1 MKQEINVLDYTT
13 EIIKALSKG
22 ILLTTK
28 ANGRVNTMTI
38 AWGMFGIEW
47 QKPIFTALVRKGRF
61 TTELLNANPEFTVNI
76 PVGDFDTKILGLAGS
91 KSGRDVDK
99 VKALN
104 LTLEKPEI
112 ISVPGIKELPL
123 TLECKVIYKQEQD
136 KNCMLF
142 PNVDRFYPQD
152 VPSTNCGSNK
162 DFHVAYYGEIVKAYI
177 IKD

>member
-28 ANGRVNTMTI
+28 AHNRVNTMTI

-47 QKPIFTALVRKGRF
+47 EKPIFTALVRKGRF
-61 TTELLNANPEFTVNI
+61 TTELLNDNPEFTINV
-76 PVGDFDTKILGLAGS
+76 PVGDFNKKILGYAGS

-99 VKALN
+99 IKDLN
-104 LTLEKPEI
+104 LTLEEPEI

-123 TLECKVIYKQEQD
+123 TLECKVIYTQEQD
-136 KNCMLF
+136 KSCMLF
-142 PNVDRFYPQD
+142 PNVDKYYPQD
-152 VPSTNCGSNK
+152 VPSTNCGANQ
-162 DFHVAYYGEIVKAYI
+162 DFHIAYYGEIVKAYI